1 MVKITDAPSIV
12 CPEAC
17 RVTALKIFMPTR
29 VAADSVVIYLMKCI
43 IPLLK
48 HFQLEISP
56 KTLMAS
62 AQVLTLSLSIQYLS
76 SS

>member
-1 MVKITDAPSIV
+1 MIKITDTQSIV

-29 VAADSVVIYLMKCI
+29 VAAVSIVIYLMKCI
-43 IPLLK
+43 TPLLE

-56 KTLMAS
+56 NTLMEA
-62 AQVLTLSLSIQYLS
+62 AQGLTLSLSIQYLNS
-76 SS
+76 S